1 MFVQSLAARYRYQKA
16 QARGGAEEAAAQR
29 HAPHPLCFALLTQA
43 RLSLVVRVRF
53 RERLHKDVARDRRR
67 RKEGET
73 AFGPPNTPPA
83 SLACLCVCAALGL
96 RSAVK
101 MALLVR
107 CV

>member
-16 QARGGAEEAAAQR
+16 QARGGAEAAAAQR
-29 HAPHPLCFALLTQA
+29 HAPHPLCFALRTQA
-43 RLSLVVRVRF
+43 RLSLVVRACF

-73 AFGPPNTPPA
+73 AFGPLSTPPA
-83 SLACLCVCAALGL
+83 SLACLCCAALGL
-96 RSAVK
+96 RSVVK